1 MKEIRI
7 LLENCD
13 TITAD
18 GKDVKFLDM
27 EHISKLPQDI
37 NIICQ
42 TTGQICTTDRVTLI
56 LSKDANLPHR
66 EFGVFDETTVFKRLM
81 KRRDIVALTIVYD
94 DGKEITYHGSYE
106 EKDAKNN
113 FLVDPKK
120 SDVSELD
127 YHGYKLKVVPV
138 KTTDGVPT
146 GVHMFMY
153 LDDHTCLWVK
163 YEPETENIKN
173 LNKEEIVKLALK
185 VLDEFV
191 TIKKK

>member
-1 MKEIRI
+1 MREELLALEKKLRNDIHEFAKENSNSNLADI
-7 LLENCD
+7 LMAHLTYSTEN
-13 TITAD
+13 
-18 GKDVKFLDM
+18 
-27 EHISKLPQDI
+27 
-37 NIICQ
+37 
-42 TTGQICTTDRVTLI
+42 
-56 LSKDANLPHR
+56 
-66 EFGVFDETTVFKRLM
+66 
-81 KRRDIVALTIVYD
+81 
-94 DGKEITYHGSYE
+94 YE

-173 LNKEEIVKLALK
+173 LNKEELVKLATK
-185 VLDEFV
+185 VLDELV